1 MSYDRAITVFSP
13 DGHLFQVEYA
23 QEAVKKGLAAV
34 GVLGK
39 DSIVIAVEKRSAQKL
54 QDSRTIRKIYK
65 VDNHI
70 FLAFAGLSAD
80 ARVLINKA
88 QLECQRFRLNY
99 EDSVDVDLLVR
110 FLARV
115 QQKST
120 QSGGSRPYGV
130 STIVGGF
137 NENGQPQLW
146 KTDPS
151 GMSTA
156 WQAAA
161 IGRHDQT
168 IVDYMEKTYKPEMS
182 RDECIHFAIKS
193 LLEVVESGSKNI
205 ELLVLQY
212 KQAGYVAE
220 DELTAFVERVEKEKE
235 EEAAKKKRQADQ
247 E

>member
-39 DSIVIAVEKRSAQKL
+39 ETIVIAVEKRSAEKL

-65 VDNHI
+65 VDDHI
-70 FLAFAGLSAD
+70 YLAFAGLSAD
-80 ARVLINKA
+80 ARVLISKA
-88 QLECQRFRLNY
+88 QLECQRFRLQY
-99 EDSVDVDLLVR
+99 EDAVDVDLLVR
-110 FLARV
+110 FIAKT
-115 QQKST
+115 QQRST

-137 NENGQPQLW
+137 NEDGQPHLW
-146 KTDPS
+146 KTEPS
-151 GMSTA
+151 GMSSA
-156 WQAAA
+156 WRAAA
-161 IGRHDQT
+161 IGRHEQT
-168 IVDYMEKTYKPEMS
+168 VVEFMEKHYRNDMS
-182 RDECIHFAIKS
+182 REECIYFAIKS
-193 LLEVVESGSKNI
+193 LLEIVESGSRNI
-205 ELLVLQY
+205 ELLVLQHRNIS
-212 KQAGYVAE
+212 YVEE
-220 DELTAFVERVEKEKE
+220 DELHKFVVEVEKERE

>member
-34 GVLGK
+34 GVMGK
-39 DSIVIAVEKRSAQKL
+39 DSIVIAVEKRSAVKL

-65 VDNHI
+65 VDEHAY
-70 FLAFAGLSAD
+70 FAFAGLSAD

-88 QLECQRFRLNY
+88 QLECQRFSLNY
-99 EDSVDVDLLVR
+99 EDTMDVDMLVR
-110 FLARV
+110 FVAGV
-115 QQKST
+115 QQRST
-120 QSGGSRPYGV
+120 QSGGSRPFGV
-130 STIVGGF
+130 STIIGGF
-137 NENGQPQLW
+137 NEDGTAHLW

-151 GMSTA
+151 GMSSA
-156 WQAAA
+156 WRAVA

-168 IVDYMEKTYKPEMS
+168 VIDYMEKNYKDGMTS
-182 RDECIHFAIKS
+182 DACIHFSIKS

-205 ELLVLQY
+205 ELLILQY
-212 KQAGYVAE
+212 KSARYLSE
-220 DELTAFVERVEKEKE
+220 EELQRFVVEVEKERE
-235 EEAAKKKRQADQ
+235 EEAAKKKSQADQ